1 MVYLKSFRQIHLWL
15 SGGSPIFFQ
24 KTFMKSGI
32 RKFLDTFM
40 TSQNASLMTLL
51 IKNHFKDE
59 TVGHVNVYF
68 LDQQGK
74 MVPTYFCFKIHI
86 STLYIFMQKC
96 QVTER
101 DRHLAKPFSCDQFQ
115 FCVIYLY
122 KFKFA

>member
-1 MVYLKSFRQIHLWL
+1 
-15 SGGSPIFFQ
+15 
-24 KTFMKSGI
+24 MKSGI

-74 MVPTYFCFKIHI
+74 MVPTYFCFKINI
-86 STLYIFMQKC
+86 CILYIFMQKC